1 MATLVMPGL
10 YQITMGYVHAY
21 LVEAD
26 GELTL
31 VDTGLPGRG
40 QRVLSALSDLGRG
53 KEALRHIVI
62 THHHPDHMGALKE
75 LRDATG
81 ATVYA
86 HQADAPYIRGEKA
99 PSIPQLTGLARI
111 AAQALGRLMPAASKT
126 AVDWEVQDG
135 DEISPARLRVVH
147 TPGHTP
153 GHICLLWQRH
163 GGVLLVGD
171 AAINVLGLR
180 PPPALFTLDMDQ
192 AKESLRRIAG
202 LEFQVACFGHGG
214 ILKGKA
220 HVAFRRLVEQLA
232 R

>member
-1 MATLVMPGL
+1 MATPVVPGL

-40 QRVLSALSDLGRG
+40 QRILSAVSDLGRG
-53 KEALRHIVI
+53 REALRHIVI
-62 THHHPDHMGALKE
+62 THHHPDHVGALKE

-81 ATVYA
+81 AITYA
-86 HQADAPYIRGEKA
+86 HSADAPYIRWEKA
-99 PSIPQLTGLARI
+99 PPTPQLRGIARI
-111 AAQALGRLMPAASKT
+111 ASQALVRLVPT
-126 AVDWEVQDG
+126 APQATLDREVQDG
-135 DEISPARLRVVH
+135 DVISPAQLMVVH

-153 GHICLLWQRH
+153 GHICLLWERH

-180 PPPALFTLDMDQ
+180 PPPALFTLDMAQ

-214 ILKGKA
+214 ILKGEA
-220 HVAFRRLVEQLA
+220 HAAFRRLLEQLA